1 MRQIKMVQK
10 NEITK
15 LKMELVTIILG
26 YEKELLNCK
35 REEISEFSKGCLE
48 RYFALSNELKE
59 K

>member
-1 MRQIKMVQK
+1 MVQK